1 MTIVVWVG
9 NAPLGSFVWTLD
21 PQLVASVGYVL
32 ESLGDF
38 PNWEKYDIKVGLRDF
53 FFKKVLIVSLSAFCG
68 RLNT

>member
-1 MTIVVWVG
+1 MTIVVRVG

-53 FFKKVLIVSLSAFCG
+53 F
-68 RLNT
+68 